1 MIKANQRAKESQRN
15 FKVDQNSF
23 TSFLADGNIDPYFME
38 RLSRISAKHRE
49 LVYETLD
56 EFQRNKNMNFTCIF
70 PSAGCYQ
77 YDKFFE
83 GGGRQ
88 SNQLIHKYLFTK
100 NELYALTKQISDLL
114 KQQLKSKEI
123 EIESNDR
130 GNLSNEEEVQPEE
143 EQQSDASPNSKKLEL
158 QISQEKRSGPSDDE
172 SSKSPEMRRLI
183 IMPNLKSLNVAS
195 EGSSTYSPT
204 KINGTTE
211 NLAEVDEIEE
221 LAASPTRPKE
231 IKENMSSIYSPKSNT
246 TQNRLS
252 IEGSGIH

>member
-100 NELYALTKQISDLL
+100 NELYALTK
-114 KQQLKSKEI
+114 
-123 EIESNDR
+123 
-130 GNLSNEEEVQPEE
+130 
-143 EQQSDASPNSKKLEL
+143 
-158 QISQEKRSGPSDDE
+158 
-172 SSKSPEMRRLI
+172 
-183 IMPNLKSLNVAS
+183 
-195 EGSSTYSPT
+195 
-204 KINGTTE
+204 
-211 NLAEVDEIEE
+211 
-221 LAASPTRPKE
+221 
-231 IKENMSSIYSPKSNT
+231 
-246 TQNRLS
+246 
-252 IEGSGIH
+252 